1 MPTPLTVSRSAVER
15 RRTARPWPAR
25 LATCALF
32 ACDGLAYGTW
42 IGLLPRLREVAGLTE
57 QALGIVLLLVSLGA
71 IAAMPVVGRLASRF
85 GTAPVCLV
93 SGLALAAL
101 LPLPGLA
108 RGTLALLAAA
118 AGFGFAFGTLDVA
131 MNAHASRVERRW
143 GAAIMSSFH
152 GVWSASGLAGAALM
166 GLLLSEGYDLPV
178 CFGVAAVGCG
188 ALALA
193 ALLAGRDIP
202 AELRPERPA
211 RRRFR
216 LPARALL
223 GVSAMAALSFTMEG
237 AISDWTGVY
246 LRVVLG
252 ASVARATLAYQS
264 FALAMAI
271 CRFGGDFVVR
281 RLGPV
286 AVLRLG
292 GLLGIVGVG
301 LGLAMRDPAAA
312 AAAFAL
318 AGVGLANVI
327 PVVFS
332 AAGRRGPQG
341 VATVATVGY
350 VGLLGGPPL
359 LGFVAQHAG
368 LGAAL
373 MLVPVGAVVLVA
385 IAPSVK

>member
-1 MPTPLTVSRSAVER
+1 MPTPFAAPGATIEHRRSE
-15 RRTARPWPAR
+15 RPWPAR

-42 IGLLPRLREVAGLTE
+42 IGLLPRLREAAGLTE

-71 IAAMPVVGRLASRF
+71 IAAMPVVGRLAARF

-118 AGFGFAFGTLDVA
+118 AAFGFAFGTLDVA

-166 GLLLSEGYDLPV
+166 GLLLSQGHDLPL
-178 CFGVAAVGCG
+178 CFGASALGCG

-193 ALLAGRDIP
+193 ALVAGRDIP
-202 AELRPERPA
+202 AERPA
-211 RRRFR
+211 EPPSGRRFG

-223 GVSAMAALSFTMEG
+223 GVSVMAALSFTMEG

-252 ASVARATLAYQS
+252 ASVARATFAYQG
-264 FALAMAI
+264 FALAMAA

-292 GLLGIVGVG
+292 GLLAMLGVG
-301 LGLAMRDPAAA
+301 AGLAMRDPVAASA
-312 AAAFAL
+312 SFAL
-318 AGVGLANVI
+318 AGVGLANVV

-373 MLVPVGAVVLVA
+373 ALVPAGAVVLIA
-385 IAPSVK
+385 IARTAR